1 MGFKGLAIGG
11 ALGGFFGGPLGALFG
26 AALGD
31 FVEKGIGKDEPSRY
45 RTSRDRTARRP
56 SASPDSLVF
65 CASAAAMLAKVAKA
79 DGVVTREEI
88 ASVEGAF
95 ARLGFSQQAR
105 TYAIDVFRRAK
116 DDTHTIDDYA
126 REFARA
132 VPSIEVREF
141 LYELLWDI
149 ACADGHVNSA
159 ELEILRRVTTPLSIP
174 AYWFHTMARE
184 RLGTD
189 GADERRSGAS
199 SGDSLAEAYALL
211 GVSPNASDD
220 EVKRAY
226 RAKAK
231 KYHPDALRAQG
242 LPDEMV
248 SKATDMM
255 SKVNAAWSL
264 IEKARRL

>member
-1 MGFKGLAIGG
+1 MGVKGLAIGG
-11 ALGGFFGGPLGALFG
+11 ALGALLGGPLGALFG

-31 FVEKGIGKDEPSRY
+31 FIEKGMEPKEPARG
-45 RTSRDRTARRP
+45 RGARRSP
-56 SASPDSLVF
+56 SAASDSLVF

-79 DGVVTREEI
+79 DGVVSRKEI
-88 ASVEGAF
+88 ASVEAAF
-95 ARLGFSQQAR
+95 ARLGFSSQAR
-105 TYAIDVFRRAK
+105 AYAIDVFRRAK
-116 DDTHTIDDYA
+116 DDVHTIDDYA

-149 ACADGHVNSA
+149 ACSDGAVSSN
-159 ELEILRRVTTPLSIP
+159 ELEMLRRVTASLSIP
-174 AYWFHTMARE
+174 AYWFNTMASE
-184 RLGTD
+184 RLGTS
-189 GADERRSGAS
+189 GAGERRDGGGAS
-199 SGDSLAEAYALL
+199 SGESLAEAYALL
-211 GVSPNASDD
+211 GVSPDASDD
-220 EVKRAY
+220 EVKSAY

-255 SKVNAAWSL
+255 AKVNAAWSV

>member
-11 ALGGFFGGPLGALFG
+11 VLGGFFGGPLGALFG

-31 FVEKGIGKDEPSRY
+31 FVEKGMGKDEPSRQKNY
-45 RTSRDRTARRP
+45 RGRTARGA

-95 ARLGFSQQAR
+95 ARLGFSRYAR
-105 TYAIDVFRRAK
+105 AYAIDVFRRAK

-149 ACADGHVNSA
+149 ACADGRVKPA
-159 ELEILRRVTTPLSIP
+159 ELEMLRRVTTPLAIP

-184 RLGTD
+184 RLGTS
-189 GADERRSGAS
+189 GADERRGAAS

-248 SKATDMM
+248 AKATEMM

-264 IEKARRL
+264 IEKARHL